1 MRRPQETPVRGWERW
16 VNPRDFGLGGG
27 MEDVWKAYG
36 FRTYARVGSG
46 ALTFGG
52 ESGFLNQFLCGAYD
66 CISFRMFRAV
76 VCA

>member
-1 MRRPQETPVRGWERW
+1 
-16 VNPRDFGLGGG
+16 